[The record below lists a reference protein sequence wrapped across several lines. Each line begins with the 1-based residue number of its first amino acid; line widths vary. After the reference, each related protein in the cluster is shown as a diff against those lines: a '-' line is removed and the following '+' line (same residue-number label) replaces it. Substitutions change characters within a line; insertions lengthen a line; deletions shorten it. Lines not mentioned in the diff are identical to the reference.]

1 MSLLVKKPGLL
12 SSFQDLGRWGSQH
25 LGVSVTGV
33 MDTLAHQMANLIAGN
48 TEDLATLEI
57 TLIGP
62 TLVFDQ
68 ACCICLTGADMGA
81 RLNGRS
87 VPRYRPLIIRK
98 NDTLI
103 LQNSLEGA
111 RAYLAVHGGFD
122 LPIVMGSQS
131 TYLRAGFGGWHGR
144 ALKRDDA
151 IGIKKP
157 LLGSEKNLDE
167 LSNHLADHYIY
178 LPSILGQHTGRKGL
192 VRLTRSDQW
201 NEFTPDSCAA
211 MLATDWRVSTDSERM
226 GYRLEGPKL
235 SLSTPKQM
243 ISEATSFG
251 TIQVPGAGQPI
262 VLMADRQT
270 SGGYPKIGTVA
281 SVDLP
286 ILAQKKPGDVIRFT
300 PIDVA
305 HAEKLDKGRLD
316 ALEELQVSLASVR
329 QSIAQL
335 GSPSNKGE

>member
-25 LGVSVTGV
+25 LGVSVTGA

-48 TEDLATLEI
+48 TEDFATLEI

-87 VPRYRPLIIRK
+87 VPRYRPLIVREQ
-98 NDTLI
+98 DTLT

-111 RAYLAVHGGFD
+111 RAYLAVYGGFD
-122 LPIVMGSQS
+122 LPVVMGSQS

-144 ALKRDDA
+144 AIKRDDM
-151 IGIKKP
+151 IGIKQP
-157 LLGSEKNLDE
+157 LLAADKCLDD
-167 LSNHLADHYIY
+167 LSHHLADHYIY

-192 VRLTRSDQW
+192 VRLTRSTQW
-201 NEFTPDSCAA
+201 KEFTPQSCVA
-211 MLATDWRVSTDSERM
+211 MLGTDWRVSTDSERM

-235 SLSTPKQM
+235 ALSTPKQM

-251 TIQVPGAGQPI
+251 TIQVPSAGQPI

-281 SVDLP
+281 SIDLP
-286 ILAQKKPGDVIRFT
+286 ILAQKKPGDSIRFT

-316 ALEELQVSLASVR
+316 ALEELKVSLASVR

-335 GSPSNKGE
+335 SPQSNKGE